1 MINWIVYYKKANCL
15 NTKWVKK
22 IITQFAPYIGSLQC
36 IHAVENNAI
45 ELKMPFFDF
54 NSFGMNNEKREH
66 FNNNVKAVVPSFSQ
80 LVDLV
85 VLINHLTEL
94 HIYTLI
100 SIAFFRFFFLLCLF
114 DFFVTI
120 FIE

>member
-1 MINWIVYYKKANCL
+1 MINWIVYYKKTNCL
-15 NTKWVKK
+15 NTKWVEKK
-22 IITQFAPYIGSLQC
+22 ITQFAPYIGSLQW

-66 FNNNVKAVVPSFSQ
+66 FNNTVKAVVPSFSQ

-100 SIAFFRFFFLLCLF
+100 SIVVSRVFFSYLP
-114 DFFVTI
+114 V
-120 FIE
+120 